1 MFYNYLPSMRM
12 LNTGNFYLP
21 PNKQPSSAVDYG
33 MSFSVNDFLKP
44 HYLVINTDFMK
55 LTSDQEI
62 VKYLFENKITHVDIR
77 LLKNEANG
85 AYLERINRILTQN
98 FPLVETLRFVPW
110 NDLININISGVKN
123 INDIAGKK
131 FCDIVVGHF
140 KSLCRENVEKYG
152 NKDHKTRVVKDDYR
166 NIAFVWKFEDVK
178 KTIFWKWEN
187 KDDIINTLLKNLST
201 EIKKRAQEIVDE
213 QKRTWEIII
222 QNTEEYNQYIQE
234 KLQSI
239 IETIKNHFNFW
250 ASQVNIPQHCDDIE
264 RLEILRKSEIAS
276 RKWIYNEEKILIH
289 SYDEDSIFSLLEKAW
304 EIETSLI
311 ENYSGKSFI
320 FDDTLYNIIF
330 YSNGE
335 AKIST
340 ELLRYVRKY
349 PNRVYPSELT
359 REVQWYIQS
368 LNLALDYIT
377 PINGEV
383 AFSRIDFEMV
393 TAINKEISSWIIMTD
408 YFFKSYKWGYTKD
421 AFASATRN
429 KPGIR
434 VSIDIKDMWI
444 DNIFDFNKMSKKI
457 LTLKSRFES
466 NEFSQSDYKQRLSDL
481 FLSAGE
487 TVTNQIR
494 EVQMRIKEKYPNGII
509 RFWGD
514 EIEIFLPESSQ
525 ENIWE
530 IENHIQ
536 QTLSASWQKARV
548 IIDNTLWKDD
558 AEFAF
563 SQLDRMWKINKMV
576 EEVLEQKIQKEDF
589 IWVVPNC
596 TYLKMDNFSKD
607 TIFRKWFPLNDFI
620 KKIRELLIKNHLE
633 WDEKWE
639 NCIWDC
645 GHNIQLTL
653 KQKNV
658 FEVEIYL
665 HN

>member
-1 MFYNYLPSMRM
+1 MRV
-12 LNTGNFYLP
+12 LNTSNFYLP
-21 PNKQPSSAVDYG
+21 TSKNSFSWVDYG
-33 MSFSVNDFLKP
+33 MSFSVNNLLQP
-44 HYLVINTDFMK
+44 HYLVINSDFMK
-55 LTSDQEI
+55 LTSDQDI
-62 VKYLFENKITHVDIR
+62 IKYLFDHKITHVDIK
-77 LLKNEANG
+77 LLKNEANSN
-85 AYLERINRILTQN
+85 YLERINRILTQN

-131 FCDIVVGHF
+131 FCDLVVGHF

-166 NIAFVWKFEDVK
+166 NIAFVWKFENVK
-178 KTIFWKWEN
+178 KTIFGKWEN
-187 KDDIINTLLKNLST
+187 KDDIIAILLKNLNT

-213 QKRTWEIII
+213 QKRTWEIIVPD
-222 QNTEEYNQYIQE
+222 NDDYNRHVQE
-234 KLQSI
+234 KLHSI
-239 IETIKNHFNFW
+239 IETIKKHFNFW
-250 ASQVNIPQHCDDIE
+250 VSQVAISEHCDNIE

-276 RKWIYNEEKILIH
+276 RKWIYSEEKIVIH
-289 SYDEDSIFSLLEKAW
+289 SYDEDVIFWLLEKAG
-304 EIETSLI
+304 EIEKSLI

-320 FDDTLYNIIF
+320 FDGTPYNIIF

-349 PNRVYPSELT
+349 PNMVSPWELT
-359 REVQWYIQS
+359 KEVQWYIQS

-383 AFSRIDFEMV
+383 AFSRIDFEIV
-393 TAINKEISSWIIMTD
+393 TAINKEIASGLIRTD
-408 YFFKSYKWGYTKD
+408 YFFKSFKWGYTKD
-421 AFASATRN
+421 AFISATKN

-457 LTLKSRFES
+457 LGLRSRFEGK
-466 NEFSQSDYKQRLSDL
+466 EFSQSEYQDRLSEL

-514 EIEIFLPESSQ
+514 EIEIFLPESSH
-525 ENIWE
+525 ENITE

-536 QTLSASWQKARV
+536 KTLSASWQKARV
-548 IIDNTLWKDD
+548 IIDNTLWNDN

-563 SQLDRMWKINKMV
+563 FQLDRMWKINKMV
-576 EEVLEQKIQKEDF
+576 EEVLEQKIQKEDLS
-589 IWVVPNC
+589 WVVPNC

-607 TIFRKWFPLNDFI
+607 IIFRKWFPLNDFI
-620 KKIRELLIKNHLE
+620 KKIRELLVKNSLE
-633 WDEKWE
+633 LDEKWAI
-639 NCIWDC
+639 CVWDC
-645 GHNIQLTL
+645 GHHIQLTL

>member
-1 MFYNYLPSMRM
+1 
-12 LNTGNFYLP
+12 
-21 PNKQPSSAVDYG
+21 
-33 MSFSVNDFLKP
+33 
-44 HYLVINTDFMK
+44 
-55 LTSDQEI
+55 
-62 VKYLFENKITHVDIR
+62 
-77 LLKNEANG
+77 
-85 AYLERINRILTQN
+85 
-98 FPLVETLRFVPW
+98 
-110 NDLININISGVKN
+110 
-123 INDIAGKK
+123 
-131 FCDIVVGHF
+131 
-140 KSLCRENVEKYG
+140 
-152 NKDHKTRVVKDDYR
+152 
-166 NIAFVWKFEDVK
+166 
-178 KTIFWKWEN
+178 
-187 KDDIINTLLKNLST
+187 
-201 EIKKRAQEIVDE
+201 
-213 QKRTWEIII
+213 
-222 QNTEEYNQYIQE
+222 
-234 KLQSI
+234 
-239 IETIKNHFNFW
+239 
-250 ASQVNIPQHCDDIE
+250 
-264 RLEILRKSEIAS
+264 
-276 RKWIYNEEKILIH
+276 
-289 SYDEDSIFSLLEKAW
+289 
-304 EIETSLI
+304 
-311 ENYSGKSFI
+311 
-320 FDDTLYNIIF
+320 
-330 YSNGE
+330 
-335 AKIST
+335 
-340 ELLRYVRKY
+340 
-349 PNRVYPSELT
+349 
-359 REVQWYIQS
+359 
-368 LNLALDYIT
+368 
-377 PINGEV
+377 
-383 AFSRIDFEMV
+383 
-393 TAINKEISSWIIMTD
+393 
-408 YFFKSYKWGYTKD
+408 
-421 AFASATRN
+421 
-429 KPGIR
+429 
-434 VSIDIKDMWI
+434 
-444 DNIFDFNKMSKKI
+444 MSKKI

-607 TIFRKWFPLNDFI
+607 TIFRKWFPLTDFI